1 MKRILRDTGS
11 LHSEPD
17 FSQSGEE
24 DESPLYQKY
33 QKYFIEDPM
42 ESGYLAE
49 RGHVDKVLGISA
61 LEYA

>member
-24 DESPLYQKY
+24 DESPLY